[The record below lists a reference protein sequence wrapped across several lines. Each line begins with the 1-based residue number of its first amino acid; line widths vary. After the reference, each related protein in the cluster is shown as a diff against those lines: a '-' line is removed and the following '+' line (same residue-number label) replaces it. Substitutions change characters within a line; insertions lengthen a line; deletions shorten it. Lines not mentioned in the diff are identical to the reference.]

1 MAKELRFATQSLKV
15 ATKWCHVKIWKF
27 YFTLNTN
34 IQLKEIKFSN
44 LLNIMT
50 SFKGKSEA
58 IAISIERPTSRG
70 ARSSIDSNS
79 TGTSLPGAVSPIIMS
94 RFFNFNS
101 PKKRVCTMDCD
112 NCRAIA
118 KQLRIEEGNQLNIPG
133 NGGRRGSTPWS
144 APCSR
149 KSSCPGPG
157 ILGKIQSFSKDDKYL
172 L

>member
-1 MAKELRFATQSLKV
+1 
-15 ATKWCHVKIWKF
+15 
-27 YFTLNTN
+27 
-34 IQLKEIKFSN
+34 
-44 LLNIMT
+44 MT
-50 SFKGKSEA
+50 SFEGKSEA

-157 ILGKIQSFSKDDKYL
+157 ILGKIQSFSKDDKCL
-172 L
+172 LWK